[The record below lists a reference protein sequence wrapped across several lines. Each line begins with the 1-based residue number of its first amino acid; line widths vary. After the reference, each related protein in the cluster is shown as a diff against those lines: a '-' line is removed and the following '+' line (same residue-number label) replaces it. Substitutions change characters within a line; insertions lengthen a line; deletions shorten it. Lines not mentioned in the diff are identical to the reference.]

1 MKDEHKSIKNLPSNK
16 TFGLFFGVLAIL
28 FSAYFY
34 FFKSILIK
42 TLLLIGV
49 ALIIL
54 SFLKPKILYLPNYLW
69 FKFGITLG
77 KVISPIVLAL
87 IYYLAVTP
95 TGIFLRIFGK
105 DNLDR
110 KYDYQAETY
119 WKKRDVKPES
129 MQRQF

>member
-1 MKDEHKSIKNLPSNK
+1 MK
-16 TFGLFFGVLAIL
+16 T
-28 FSAYFY
+28 
-34 FFKSILIK
+34 ILIK

-119 WKKRDVKPES
+119 WKKRDIKPES